1 MKRRTHAAAAMLWAL
16 LAFVGLPGQ
25 AQAQGVVTG
34 AISGRVS
41 SPDGEGLAG
50 AQVTIRNGSIG
61 LSRTVVTDQDGRYRV
76 ASLPVGG
83 PYTVGATLVGRT
95 ASQRT
100 GLNVALGQDLRV
112 DITLGE
118 QAVVLEAITVS
129 GEANPILS
137 PTSQGLSTN
146 ISEQA
151 IERLPTLNRNFTD
164 FVRLAPQVSQTGPGL
179 SGGGVNNRFN
189 NIQIDGAS
197 ENDLFGLG
205 TTGQPGGQAGG
216 KSISIES
223 VKEYQILLSP
233 YDVRQGNFA
242 GLLVNAVTKS
252 GTNDFDGA
260 VYYFTRNQDLTRE
273 QTYIND
279 YEQTQYGFAVGGPII
294 RDRLHFFVNPEWQD
308 RTTPAGGPFF
318 GQSNEGTT
326 PISVTQA
333 QVDEFRSILEGYGI
347 EGGSETQINNDN
359 PLTNFFGRLDL
370 QLPEWNSRMVLRH
383 NYGRAE
389 DDNFSR
395 SATLFNLS
403 SNGYYFE
410 STKNSTVAQ
419 LFTNFSD
426 DLYNELIIGYSTIR
440 DSRTP
445 NVFAPSIRVDAGSQD
460 LIAGGEQ
467 FSQGN
472 TLDQDIFEIT
482 NNLSWQRGD
491 HRIDIGTKNEFYHL
505 DNFFA
510 ESAFGV
516 YEFNSLADFRNGVVS
531 TYRLAANG
539 RDANLPIPHAEFSA
553 AQYGLYVQDFWEP
566 SDRFSLTFG
575 LRADMPVVFDEPA
588 FTQLVQDV
596 FNRNTSEVPSGNIQ
610 FSPRVGFNLD
620 LSGDNS
626 TQVRGGAGVFVGR
639 PAFVMV
645 GNAFQNDGTGVAF
658 LTCGGTT
665 GRPAPAFNPDPENQP
680 QQCAN
685 GQGLGSGIVGAVNLL
700 DEDFTFPASFRSSLA
715 FDHELPHGWVA
726 SLEGL
731 YTRAVSQYFYNDLNL
746 KTPQGLAVDKFGRT
760 LFGTIPTGGVPPA
773 ASFKVDNRFNEV
785 IEVTNQNE
793 DWAYNLSAG
802 LQRRFES
809 GFELSAFY
817 TFSKARDV
825 ISATSSRAISNYR
838 FGRVL
843 YGPHTDRG
851 VGISSFDQPH
861 KITLSAIYNR
871 PWGRGFLTSLSV
883 LYTGRSG
890 DPFTYVYGGTSG
902 RGDLNADGLQ
912 GNDAI
917 YVPTDATD
925 PTQIRFQAVTISGV
939 TYTPA
944 EQAAAFNEFIDSSSC
959 LSKARGEILERN
971 ACRNG
976 WVNFVDV
983 SLRQS
988 IPTLRRQ
995 AFSVQLDVFN
1005 FLNLL
1010 NEDWGQVRNA
1020 SGLSTLNLVTHR
1032 AMSSADPAT
1041 AVPVVDFN
1049 PTFVQFDTNSLG
1061 SNYQIQLSARYEF

>member
-1 MKRRTHAAAAMLWAL
+1 MKRRTHAAAALLWAL
-16 LAFVGLPGQ
+16 LAFVGLPGS

-34 AISGRVS
+34 AISGRVT
-41 SPDGEGLAG
+41 SPEGEGLAG

-61 LSRTVVTDQDGRYRV
+61 LTRNVVTDQEGRYRV
-76 ASLPVGG
+76 GSLPVGG
-83 PYTVGATLVGRT
+83 PYTVSASTVGRS
-95 ASQRT
+95 AAQRT

-112 DITLGE
+112 DITLAE
-118 QAVVLEAITVS
+118 AAVVLEAITVA

-137 PTSQGLSTN
+137 PTSQGLATN

-151 IERLPTLNRNFTD
+151 VERLPTLNRNFTD

-216 KSISIES
+216 KSISIEA

-252 GTNDFDGA
+252 GTNDFDGS
-260 VYYFTRNQDLTRE
+260 VYYYTRNQDLTRE
-273 QTYIND
+273 QPYIND
-279 YEQTQYGFAVGGPII
+279 YEQTQYGFSVGGPII
-294 RDRLHFFVNPEWQD
+294 RDRLHFFINPEWQE
-308 RTTPAGGPFF
+308 RSTPAGGPFF

-326 PISVTQA
+326 PIAVTQA
-333 QVDEFRSILEGYGI
+333 QVDEFRQILSGYGI
-347 EGGSETQINNDN
+347 EGGTEGQINNDN

-370 QLPEWNSRMVLRH
+370 QLPELNSRMVLRH

-389 DDNFSR
+389 EDNFSR
-395 SATLFNLS
+395 SAGLFNLS
-403 SNGYYFE
+403 SNGYFFE

-419 LFTNFSD
+419 LFTTFSPTV
-426 DLYNELIIGYSTIR
+426 YNELIVGYSTIR

-445 NVFAPSIRVDAGSQD
+445 NVLAPSVRVEVGSQD

-482 NNLSWQRGD
+482 NNLSWQLGE
-491 HRIDIGTKNEFYHL
+491 HRVDIGTKNEFYHL

-516 YEFNSLADFRNGVVS
+516 YEFSSLANFRAGTPS
-531 TYRLAANG
+531 SYRLAANG
-539 RDANLPIPHAEFSA
+539 RNPNDPIPHAEFSA
-553 AQYGLYVQDFWEP
+553 AQYGAYIQDFWEP

-575 LRADMPVVFDEPA
+575 LRADMPVLFDEPA

-610 FSPRVGFNLD
+610 WSPRVGFNLD
-620 LSGDNS
+620 LSGDNT

-665 GRPAPAFNPDPENQP
+665 GRPSPTFVADPDNQP
-680 QQCAN
+680 RACGN
-685 GQGLGSGIVGAVNLL
+685 GVGLGSGIVGAVNLL
-700 DEDFTFPASFRSSLA
+700 DDDFQFPSSFRSSLA
-715 FDHELPHGWVA
+715 FDHELPGGWVA

-731 YTRAVSQYFYNDLNL
+731 YTRAVAQYFYKDLNL
-746 KTPQGLAVDKFGRT
+746 ANPQGIATDRFGRT
-760 LFGTIPTGGVPPA
+760 LFGSIPASGVPA
-773 ASFKVDNRFNEV
+773 ATFKVDNRFNEV

-802 LQRRFES
+802 LHRRFDN

-817 TFSKARDV
+817 TYSKARDV

-843 YGPHTDRG
+843 SGPHTDRG

-861 KITLSAIYNR
+861 KITLSTIYNR

-890 DPFTYVYGGTSG
+890 DPFTYVYGGSSG

-917 YVPTDATD
+917 YVPLNAAD
-925 PTQIRFQAVTISGV
+925 PNEIRFQAVTISGT

-944 EQAAAFNEFIDSSSC
+944 EQAAAFEQFIESSDC
-959 LSKARGEILERN
+959 LREHRGRILERN
-971 ACRNG
+971 TCRNG

-983 SLRQS
+983 SLRQT
-988 IPTLRRQ
+988 IPTLRGQ
-995 AFSVQLDVFN
+995 GFSVQLDVFN
-1005 FLNLL
+1005 FLNFV
-1010 NEDWGQVRNA
+1010 NEDWGQVRSA

-1061 SNYQIQLSARYEF
+1061 SNYQIQLSARYDF